1 VARGKGK
8 SIMDSLI
15 AIGDPLT
22 TIALG
27 IIANFS
33 YNFIRGHKIAD
44 RAFDGLK
51 KILFGDAETV
61 SDLKDRQWARLYSH
75 ADLVSK
81 VKVYQK
87 ATNRIHSL
95 LELVETFDNAI
106 SQNEPSL
113 KGKID
118 EALNYLRTDEKAYS
132 EIIHRLQLNMLWEI
146 LRRYPSPEALKKRE
160 EDVLRDYGEKLRKR
174 CQKLDLFG
182 VRGASDVGVQLENI
196 KETKVLKKGSAHLL
210 LLADIVIQG
219 TPVTDFF
226 KSMVLK
232 HLYETCR
239 EYGELS
245 GGFADRLGKLGDYE
259 LNEQTYTLLEKDIVG
274 TSDEERHWSIR
285 YFSIRNDLI
294 KTYIKQ
300 FERTVEPYVEDN
312 RVRECLLPLLGD
324 LKRLAAPILRFAD
337 IETLITPWY
346 LPPILLFYYRYLM
359 EGEQFFDSSYVLEK
373 LSAGMF
379 VYSSRLAFL
388 ALTLA
393 LALDRD
399 RAQDRTLA
407 RFLDRNLALALERTL
422 ARARARALDPA
433 LALNLARIRDLVL
446 PLALNQIL
454 LLALDRARTLNPDWN
469 WVHAHAIATI
479 DDEALFH
486 GTMIHMATLLEF
498 LFGEGNEPP
507 SHLTHALEKQPDPP
521 SPYVRA
527 AQLFRRFI
535 RREITPEEELEFQR
549 LLNIEDEEV
558 RHIFDLA
565 YLTDPKTREPIF
577 RFRTKLEST

>member
-1 VARGKGK
+1 
-8 SIMDSLI
+8 
-15 AIGDPLT
+15 
-22 TIALG
+22 
-27 IIANFS
+27 
-33 YNFIRGHKIAD
+33 
-44 RAFDGLK
+44 
-51 KILFGDAETV
+51 
-61 SDLKDRQWARLYSH
+61 
-75 ADLVSK
+75 
-81 VKVYQK
+81 
-87 ATNRIHSL
+87 
-95 LELVETFDNAI
+95 
-106 SQNEPSL
+106 
-113 KGKID
+113 
-118 EALNYLRTDEKAYS
+118 
-132 EIIHRLQLNMLWEI
+132 MLWEI

>member
-1 VARGKGK
+1 MEPFTA
-8 SIMDSLI
+8 
-15 AIGDPLT
+15 
-22 TIALG
+22 IALG
-27 IIANFS
+27 IIANFGFS
-33 YNFIRGHKIAD
+33 FMQGQMLAGL
-44 RAFDGLK
+44 AFDGLK
-51 KILFGDAETV
+51 KILFGDAKIV
-61 SDLKDRQWARLYSH
+61 SDLKDQQWARLYSH
-75 ADLVSK
+75 MDLVSK

-95 LELVETFDNAI
+95 LDLVETFDKTI

-118 EALNYLRTDEKAYS
+118 EALNYLRTDEKAYN
-132 EIIHRLQLNMLWEI
+132 EIIHRLQLSMLWEI